1 MPISTSLVG
10 TTVGPNVTKVDARW
24 AMAYA
29 AGLGDML
36 ECYIDTRREG
46 GIIAHPLF
54 PVCVEWQIAGTLR
67 AKHRVTLSQVEAV
80 ARSACDA
87 AHDFPS
93 ADSSADETEYD
104 ARQSRGSSGG
114 APDRTKSSNMPPPMS
129 MARRYVPPMRAVSIA
144 KSR

>member
-10 TTVGPNVTKVDARW
+10 TIVGPNADQVDARW

-46 GIIAHPLF
+46 GIVAHPLF

-67 AKHRVTLSQVEAV
+67 AKHRVTLSHSRSR
-80 ARSACDA
+80 ARRACDA
-87 AHDFPS
+87 AYDFPS
-93 ADSSADETEYD
+93 AHSSADESEHDGVYRGD
-104 ARQSRGSSGG
+104 RAAASRTL
-114 APDRTKSSNMPPPMS
+114 R
-129 MARRYVPPMRAVSIA
+129 
-144 KSR
+144 SR